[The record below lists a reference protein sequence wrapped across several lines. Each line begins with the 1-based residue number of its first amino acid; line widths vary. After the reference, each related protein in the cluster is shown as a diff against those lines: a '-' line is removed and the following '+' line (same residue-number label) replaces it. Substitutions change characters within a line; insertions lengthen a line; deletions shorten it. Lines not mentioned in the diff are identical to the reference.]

1 MISAKR
7 LSLQLTPLLDLL
19 LIVIFAQ
26 YLEIEQTTKAEQQE
40 RAVALAE
47 QQFEL
52 QELREKLQF
61 TEQVLDATQQFRTE
75 AEQKLTSVSEQ
86 RQAELDASVSEQE
99 LLEMKLRDVTDQ
111 RDRIIRAFKKIY
123 AQSSEEI
130 RKLLDK
136 LAQTAGMP
144 QPVSPERINELAAEM
159 AESEPRDLATFLL
172 AYEEIRKRCDIWEL
186 HLDPRGVVHLFDG
199 QTKHSFRAGAPADFE
214 RNLFSLYKSL
224 PQSKGLVILLVSYGE
239 VRADLRQN
247 VLLGLPAVT
256 ERMREDADGR
266 TRFEYAV
273 IGYLP
278 EGESGGAV
286 LPAESSSPENSSPRE

>member
-1 MISAKR
+1 MVSAKR

-26 YLEIEQTTKAEQQE
+26 YLEIEQTTQSEQQE
-40 RAVALAE
+40 RSVALAE

-61 TEQVLDATQQFRTE
+61 TEQVLKATQNFREE
-75 AEQKLTSVSEQ
+75 AEEKLSSVSEQ
-86 RQAELDASVSEQE
+86 RQAERSASASEQE
-99 LLEMKLRDVTDQ
+99 QLETRLRDVTDQ

-144 QPVSPERINELAAEM
+144 QPVSPERINRLAEEM

-186 HLDPRGVVHLFDG
+186 HLDPRGVVQLFDG
-199 QTKHSFRAGAPADFE
+199 ERRHEFRAGSPDDFE

-224 PQSKGLVILLVSYGE
+224 PQSKGLVILLVSYGD

-247 VLLGLPAVT
+247 VLLALPSVT
-256 ERMREDADGR
+256 DRMREDADGR

-273 IGYLP
+273 IGFLP
-278 EGESGGAV
+278 TTEERSMNRSSAGESQ
-286 LPAESSSPENSSPRE
+286 PTP